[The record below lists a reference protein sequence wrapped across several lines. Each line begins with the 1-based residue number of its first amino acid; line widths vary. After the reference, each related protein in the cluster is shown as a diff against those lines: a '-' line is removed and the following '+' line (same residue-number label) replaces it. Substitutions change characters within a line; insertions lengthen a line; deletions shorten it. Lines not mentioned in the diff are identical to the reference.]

1 VNPMRFIVPLLAAAA
16 GAWGG
21 YALMHAAAP
30 KSDRASAGSGAA
42 RSGAAGETPSGPP
55 PELDGGDP
63 KSMLRPEQ
71 LRKALVIMRRD
82 GGGPG
87 ARLSYI
93 RLAPGRI
100 NTSIDAD
107 GKDITLY
114 LAPDGRLYSRS
125 ESSGGAGSPSD
136 DIQVGR
142 IPAGAPWKIVRA
154 LGEKAGIRPDD
165 VDYLLIQVDS
175 ISGKAEWLVYLK
187 GVNRSYYRAA
197 LNGAHPTR
205 CC

>member
-1 VNPMRFIVPLLAAAA
+1 VNPMRLIVPLLAVAA
-16 GAWGG
+16 GLWGG
-21 YALMHAAAP
+21 YALMHAVAP
-30 KSDRASAGSGAA
+30 KSDKASAGSPGS
-42 RSGAAGETPSGPP
+42 SGSSGEAPSGPP
-55 PELDGGDP
+55 PELNGGDA

-71 LRKALVIMRRD
+71 LRKALAIMRRE
-82 GGGPG
+82 GGGVG

-100 NTSIDAD
+100 NTAIDGD

-114 LAPDGRLYSRS
+114 LAPDGRLYDRS
-125 ESSGGAGSPSD
+125 ESSSGPGSPAD
-136 DIQVGR
+136 DIRVGR
-142 IPAGAPWKIVRA
+142 IPAGAPWKIVRT
-154 LGEKAGIRPDD
+154 LGEKADIEPDD
-165 VDYLLIQVDS
+165 VDYMLIQVDS

-197 LNGAHPTR
+197 LNGAHPKR

>member
-1 VNPMRFIVPLLAAAA
+1 M
-16 GAWGG
+16 
-21 YALMHAAAP
+21 
-30 KSDRASAGSGAA
+30 AGSGSDSTSPIPPPAAA
-42 RSGAAGETPSGPP
+42 RL

-71 LRKALVIMRRD
+71 LRRALAIMRRE
-82 GGGPG
+82 GGGPA
-87 ARLSYI
+87 ARVSYI

-154 LGEKAGIRPDD
+154 LGEKAGIGPDD

>member
-1 VNPMRFIVPLLAAAA
+1 VGRLRAHACGGAEVGQGVGRVGLGRVGAGRRDPDRAAA
-16 GAWGG
+16 GAQRRRRQVDAAPRAAAQGAG
-21 YALMHAAAP
+21 HHAA
-30 KSDRASAGSGAA
+30 R
-42 RSGAAGETPSGPP
+42 
-55 PELDGGDP
+55 GG
-63 KSMLRPEQ
+63 R
-71 LRKALVIMRRD
+71 
-82 GGGPG
+82 PG
-87 ARLSYI
+87 AHASYI

-100 NTSIDAD
+100 NTSIDGD

-114 LAPDGRLYSRS
+114 LAPDGRLYDRS
-125 ESSGGAGSPSD
+125 ESSSGAGSPSD

-154 LGEKAGIRPDD
+154 LGEKAGIRPHD
-165 VDYLLIQVDS
+165 VDYMLIQVDS

>member
-1 VNPMRFIVPLLAAAA
+1 MRFIVPLLAAAA

-21 YALMHAAAP
+21 YALMHAVAP
-30 KSDRASAGSGAA
+30 KSDKASAGSGSAG
-42 RSGAAGETPSGPP
+42 SGVAGETPSGPP
-55 PELDGGDP
+55 PELNGGDS

-71 LRKALVIMRRD
+71 VRKALAVMRRE

-125 ESSGGAGSPSD
+125 ESSSGAGSPSD

-154 LGEKAGIRPDD
+154 LGEKAGIGPDD

>member
-1 VNPMRFIVPLLAAAA
+1 MRFIVPLLAAAA

-21 YALMHAAAP
+21 YALMHAVAP
-30 KSDRASAGSGAA
+30 KSDKASAGSGSVGSAPGREA
-42 RSGAAGETPSGPP
+42 PTGPP
-55 PELDGGDP
+55 PELNGGDA

-71 LRKALVIMRRD
+71 LRKALAIMRRE

-87 ARLSYI
+87 ARVGYI

-100 NTSIDAD
+100 NTSIDGD
-107 GKDITLY
+107 GEDITLY
-114 LAPDGRLYSRS
+114 LAPDGRLYDRS

-165 VDYLLIQVDS
+165 VDYMLIQVDS
-175 ISGKAEWLVYLK
+175 ISGKSEWLVYLK

>member
-1 VNPMRFIVPLLAAAA
+1 MRFIVPLLAAAA

-21 YALMHAAAP
+21 YALMHAVAP
-30 KSDRASAGSGAA
+30 KSDKASAGSG
-42 RSGAAGETPSGPP
+42 SGGSGVAGETTSGPP
-55 PELDGGDP
+55 PERNGGDS
-63 KSMLRPEQ
+63 KSMLRPAQ
-71 LRKALVIMRRD
+71 LRKALAVMRRE

-125 ESSGGAGSPSD
+125 ESPSGAGSPSD

-154 LGEKAGIRPDD
+154 LGEKAGIGPDD

-175 ISGKAEWLVYLK
+175 ISGKAEWLIYLK